1 MDLRAVKRAIPT
13 DFIGWFALT
22 LLVLVLALGIIL
34 PVAHVLGWLSLPACE
49 EQSDHYLGCKRFR

>member
-1 MDLRAVKRAIPT
+1 MKRAIPT